1 MNFKNN
7 EVRKVIYYI
16 STRWLSLR
24 KCLARTLIQWYPLK
38 SYFMSN
44 FNLDDDPT
52 ENDPDEKSS
61 REKRLVNAFKQ
72 PVSKL
77 YAMFVQSVTPIL
89 DSFNTFL
96 QAEETLIIDSYTV
109 LYHSTLRLY
118 RSLLSNIYP
127 TFILSDDVLSI
138 DVEDPDVSKDF
149 NSGFIGAM
157 AKQYPRDSDII
168 ITSEYKKLLKEVL
181 KIFPLNVQ
189 STCKHQFQ
197 S

>member
-1 MNFKNN
+1 MNLNNN
-7 EVRKVIYYI
+7 EVRKVIYHI
-16 STRWLSLR
+16 STRWLSLG
-24 KCLARTLIQWYPLK
+24 KCLERTLIQWYPLK

-61 REKRLVNAFKQ
+61 REKRLINAFKQ

-109 LYHSTLRLY
+109 LHHSTLRLY
-118 RSLLSNIYP
+118 RSLLS
-127 TFILSDDVLSI
+127 TFILL
-138 DVEDPDVSKDF
+138 
-149 NSGFIGAM
+149 
-157 AKQYPRDSDII
+157 
-168 ITSEYKKLLKEVL
+168 EV
-181 KIFPLNVQ
+181 I
-189 STCKHQFQ
+189 
-197 S
+197 